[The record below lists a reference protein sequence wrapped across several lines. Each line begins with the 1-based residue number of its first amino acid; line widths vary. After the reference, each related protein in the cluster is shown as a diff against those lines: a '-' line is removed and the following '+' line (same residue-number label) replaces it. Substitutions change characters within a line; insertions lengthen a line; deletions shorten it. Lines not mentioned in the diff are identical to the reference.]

1 MKLLAADPKN
11 RYDSYES
18 LNQELKRISPRSKL
32 YASPMLRIIAAFIDW
47 ITVLLF
53 MLPLDAAVNSEIAES
68 NPIWQFVILIL
79 DFLPLIAYTILVGL
93 WKQSVGRKLM
103 QLRVLN
109 RFGMI
114 PKGRKMAFRSV
125 LRMILP
131 WSMASSLM
139 FIFVDDTWWNIFPS
153 MLSVLTVIFVIVN
166 TGCMIFSNRSKAIHD
181 YIFETQVVIDA

>member
-1 MKLLAADPKN
+1 
-11 RYDSYES
+11 
-18 LNQELKRISPRSKL
+18 
-32 YASPMLRIIAAFIDW
+32 
-47 ITVLLF
+47 
-53 MLPLDAAVNSEIAES
+53 
-68 NPIWQFVILIL
+68 
-79 DFLPLIAYTILVGL
+79 
-93 WKQSVGRKLM
+93 M